1 MRRKNVSLEVCV
13 LEAFLHDLCF
23 SLGYISRSFE
33 YYSVSDSLH
42 AVLDQE
48 LERVPV
54 LIHVEVASMYFGD
67 YMLDIESH
75 TELWTLL
82 KLKDDLLE
90 VVIAWQHC
98 HYGRIV
104 FLAFGDHLCDD
115 LLFEGQYLL
124 DEFSSLKLEL
134 ISDVSLGLEVEGINS
149 LGRNELSK

>member
-1 MRRKNVSLEVCV
+1 
-13 LEAFLHDLCF
+13 
-23 SLGYISRSFE
+23 
-33 YYSVSDSLH
+33 VSDSLH

-54 LIHVEVASMYFGD
+54 LVHVEVASVHFGD
-67 YMLDIESH
+67 YMLDIESR

-82 KLKDDLLE
+82 KLEDDLLE

-104 FLAFGDHLCDD
+104 LLALGNHLCDD
-115 LLFEGQYLL
+115 LLFKGQYLL